1 MKIYQ
6 NKVIHYPTLKTM
18 LMVEKILKN
27 ADVVI
32 GREELKRRLPV
43 KIMHQ
48 TLNLILEYLEERG
61 MILDSHKGILWIYN
75 PSPKLKMELVKATE
89 LTKEAFD
96 SKTELKRIL
105 PTIIKILKK
114 AGVKKAGLFGSY
126 VRNEARE
133 DSDVDI
139 LVEFKKKISLF
150 DLVRV
155 ERELRE
161 TIHREVELITYKS
174 LNPLIKDTI
183 LKEEKRII

>member
-1 MKIYQ
+1 MEIYK
-6 NKVIHYPTLKTM
+6 NVIHYPTLKTM
-18 LMVEKILKN
+18 LLIEKILKN
-27 ADVVI
+27 ADTI
-32 GREELKRRLPV
+32 IEREELKRRLPV

-75 PSPKLKMELVKATE
+75 PSPKLKGELEKAE
-89 LTKEAFD
+89 LIKERFD
-96 SKTELKRIL
+96 SKLELKRIL
-105 PTIIKILKK
+105 PIIIKILKK
-114 AGVKKAGLFGSY
+114 SGVKKAGLFGSY
-126 VRNEARE
+126 SRGEATQE
-133 DSDVDI
+133 SDVDI

-161 TIHREVELITYKS
+161 ALNKKVDLITYNS
-174 LNPLIKDTI
+174 LNHLIKESV